1 MTSDPEAARTR
12 SVTQR
17 AGAAGALPPS
27 AGSEAPPRGTE
38 AHAQSREVGRGLRK
52 APGVPFHPARS
63 QDARSPPTVTRA
75 GGLGGLC
82 PGRADPC
89 CCRLSGDAESVVAWI
104 PALLGAGWCG
114 SRRPVPKNPGTSSPY
129 RPVAASFRSVVSDSA
144 TPWTAACQASLS
156 ITSSRSLLKLMSIE
170 SAMPSKHLILCCP
183 LLLPSSIF
191 LSIRVFSKESV
202 LRIGWPRVAKVL
214 KFQLQDKSFQ

>member
-1 MTSDPEAARTR
+1 M
-12 SVTQR
+12 
-17 AGAAGALPPS
+17 
-27 AGSEAPPRGTE
+27 
-38 AHAQSREVGRGLRK
+38 GRGLRK
-52 APGVPFHPARS
+52 APGVPFHPAGSLRAAG

-75 GGLGGLC
+75 GGLGGLF

-114 SRRPVPKNPGTSSPY
+114 SRLPVPKNPRTSSPY
-129 RPVAASFRSVVSDSA
+129 RPVAASFRSESRSVVSDSA

-156 ITSSRSLLKLMSIE
+156 ITSSQSLLKFMSIE
-170 SAMPSKHLILCCP
+170 SVMPSNHLILCPP
-183 LLLPSSIF
+183 LLLPPSIF
-191 LSIRVFSKESV
+191 LNIRVFSKESV

-214 KFQLQDKSFQ
+214 KFQLQDQSFQ